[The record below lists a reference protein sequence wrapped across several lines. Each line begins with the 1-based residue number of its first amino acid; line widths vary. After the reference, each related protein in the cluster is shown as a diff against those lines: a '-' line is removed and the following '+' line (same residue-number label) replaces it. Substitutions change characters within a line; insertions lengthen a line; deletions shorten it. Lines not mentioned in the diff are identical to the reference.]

1 LTKAEEELAVRRAAG
16 CWDRAAQERASDP
29 LQGWLDSPIVLEKYI
44 QPRISGSASVN
55 WLVGLAGRLRIP
67 RGGRWLS
74 LGCGTGEQEII
85 AAKAQLFSSLV
96 ALDASAQ
103 SLEEGRRRAAA
114 TGITNIEFGSVN
126 LDSLD
131 LPPSAFDVVLMYMSL
146 HHVKQ
151 LRLVLSQVD
160 QALRPA
166 GLFLINEFVGPRQF
180 QFTDLQLGLV
190 RELLDDLPSAWR
202 RQRGGEIKTEYVRL
216 PVEHWNRADPSEAIR
231 SDRIIPEVERR
242 FQVVE
247 RIDYGGTLLD
257 LLLEHIVH
265 NFDSSSE
272 KDVAAIRLLARVEDI
287 LIRAGV
293 LPSDFTVMAMR
304 KKRSLFRFVHLPRIS
319 AIRDTFTRL
328 VRPAA
333 LAPGVAT
340 ADVIDFREGPHS
352 AALVSGFHHWEGT
365 SRWMSRR
372 GELILRMTSN
382 RLRVVLANPS
392 PRGRPALVRV
402 RLIEE
407 STGRATRLKPIRVA
421 GSAREISET
430 LQVPNRFASLGYGQ
444 SIRVVLRSSN
454 VWIPA
459 KEIADSQDFR
469 ELTVQVF
476 RVGFEE
482 AP

>member
-1 LTKAEEELAVRRAAG
+1 LTKAEEELAVRRAAER
-16 CWDRAAQERASDP
+16 WDRTAQDRASDP
-29 LQGWLDSPIVLEKYI
+29 LQGWLDSPIVLERYL
-44 QPRISGSASVN
+44 QPRISGSADVN
-55 WLVGLAGRLRIP
+55 WLVGLAQRLRIP

-74 LGCGTGEQEII
+74 LGCGTGDQEII
-85 AAKAQLFSSLV
+85 AGKAQLFSSLV

-114 TGITNIEFGSVN
+114 SGVTSIEFGSVN

-131 LPPSAFDVVLMYMSL
+131 LPPSAFDVVLMNMSL

-151 LRLVLSQVD
+151 LRLVLSRVD
-160 QALRPA
+160 RALRPN
-166 GLFLINEFVGPRQF
+166 GFFLINEFVGPRQF

-242 FQVVE
+242 FRVVE

-265 NFDSSSE
+265 NFDSSNE
-272 KDVAAIRLLARVEDI
+272 KDVAAVRLLARVEDV

-293 LPSDFTVMAMR
+293 LPSDFTVMALR
-304 KKRSLFRFVHLPRIS
+304 KKRGPFRFVHLPRVS
-319 AIRDTFTRL
+319 AIRDAFARL
-328 VRPAA
+328 LRPAV
-333 LAPGVAT
+333 LAPRVAQ

-352 AALVSGFHHWEGT
+352 AALVSGFHHWEGA

-372 GELILRMTSN
+372 AELILRMTSN
-382 RLRVVLANPS
+382 RIRVVLANPS
-392 PRGRPALVRV
+392 PRGRPAFVRV

-407 STGRATRLKPIRVA
+407 STGRAKNLGLLRLE

-430 LQVPNRFASLGYGQ
+430 LQVPDNFASLGYGQ
-444 SIRVVLRSSN
+444 SLRVVLRSSN
-454 VWIPA
+454 AWIPA
-459 KEIADSQDFR
+459 KEIAGSEDFR

-476 RVGFEE
+476 RVGFEK

>member
-1 LTKAEEELAVRRAAG
+1 MTKVEEELAVRRAADR
-16 CWDRAAQERASDP
+16 WDRTAQERASDP
-29 LQGWLDSPIVLEKYI
+29 LQGWLDSAIVLEKYL
-44 QPRISGSASVN
+44 QPRISGFANVN
-55 WLVGLAGRLRIP
+55 WLVGLAQRLRIP
-67 RGGRWLS
+67 KGGRWLS
-74 LGCGTGEQEII
+74 LGCGTGDQEII

-114 TGITNIEFGSVN
+114 SGITNIEFGTVN
-126 LDSLD
+126 LDALD
-131 LPPSAFDVVLMYMSL
+131 LPPSAFDVVLMNMSL
-146 HHVKQ
+146 HHVKR
-151 LRLVLSQVD
+151 LRLVLSQID
-160 QALRPA
+160 RALRPA

-190 RELLDDLPSAWR
+190 RELLDDLPSEWR

-265 NFDSSSE
+265 NFDSSKE
-272 KDVAAIRLLARVEDI
+272 KDVAAVRLLARVEDV

-304 KKRSLFRFVHLPRIS
+304 KKRALFRLVPLPRIS
-319 AIRDTFTRL
+319 AVRDRFRRL
-328 VRPAA
+328 VRPAVI
-333 LAPGVAT
+333 APGVAE
-340 ADVIDFREGPHS
+340 AGVIDFREGPHS
-352 AALVSGFHHWEGT
+352 AALVSGFHHWEGA

-372 GELILRMTSN
+372 AELILRMTSN

-392 PRGRPALVRV
+392 PRGRPARVRV

-430 LQVPNRFASLGYGQ
+430 LQVPDHFASLGYGQ

-469 ELTVQVF
+469 EVTVQVF